1 MSEEVKD
8 GGPAFPGGELPEH
21 PKHPNGMSL
30 RDYVAAQ
37 CLAAATASPELM
49 EVVSS
54 GSILDGSAFD
64 RMAKRAFQQADAFL
78 TARQKDTAP

>member
-1 MSEEVKD
+1 VTTTTQNNEKD
-8 GGPAFPGGELPEH
+8 VPAVPLQI
-21 PKHPNGMSL
+21 SL

-78 TARQKDTAP
+78 SARQQKDENDGR

>member
-8 GGPAFPGGELPEH
+8 GGPAFPIETTATPYA
-21 PKHPNGMSL
+21 PGMSL